1 MFGRVLVAIFVALF
15 AAATLAA
22 CSNLAREL
30 EECKTSDHTRDNAS
44 DHARSVVA
52 CSAVL
57 KRGDQVPANDFK
69 TALLFRA
76 LAYEKL
82 CKLPAALAD
91 HREMA
96 RLYPQDA
103 AIANIQEL
111 ENALAGKTG
120 VPDASALPPSGVA
133 PPPPSSD
140 VVMWRCI
147 AKWIKPDIRLVDNFI
162 DEFPQSV
169 HRRDADAKKAERD
182 EDQAWLNHLML
193 LLTVGGT
200 ALGGVILVALLV
212 RGWPSFVVPAFFGL
226 LAGIMVTPALNR
238 FIVQPIFPITV
249 TSILLGIGAA
259 LAARVIAEFF
269 LEKLLSEIREDA
281 RQTLVP
287 ERWTSPQGLVTVSI
301 RDHVKRWFVAISAA
315 TGSIVG
321 AVLGL
326 HGFWNA
332 LYDTVHDLEKIV
344 LATIL
349 VGIAMFLIGPMQA
362 YVFDVGAKADHPS
375 DPSKKIA
382 DLFANGFDWRAAG
395 RFGLVFLACVQLG
408 LLSSCIN
415 STIKGGNART
425 VALIFAVASA
435 PAIVSYYWSAALQR
449 GVASVR
455 DATFK
460 PSLYAGA
467 AMAYGAGLLVV
478 FAYFIDFSYTP
489 GQDKKQD
496 LFFFFFSPAVAMFP
510 ALAIGAL
517 TTLVHAVAG
526 ATAIDL
532 FPRKYTM
539 VFIPVAL
546 VIAATIQVI
555 IITQA
560 QGLGLLGNIGV
571 LYPTFIGSIIGWLAG
586 LWASG
591 FPRMLTDKAAQ
602 GGPAH

>member
-1 MFGRVLVAIFVALF
+1 MVGRVLVAMSCVLF
-15 AAATLAA
+15 GAATLAA
-22 CSNLAREL
+22 CSKLPQEL
-30 EECKTSDHTRDNAS
+30 KECQSSGPAE
-44 DHARSVVA
+44 SVVA

-57 KRGDQVPANDFK
+57 KRGDQVSASDIEI
-69 TALLFRA
+69 ALRHRA
-76 LAYEKL
+76 LAYESL

-91 HREMA
+91 HREKA
-96 RLYPQDA
+96 RLFSQEAP
-103 AIANIQEL
+103 IGNIQQL
-111 ENALAGKTG
+111 ENEIAANARSAGAPATN
-120 VPDASALPPSGVA
+120 VTPPSVA
-133 PPPPSSD
+133 APQPARLDAVTWS
-140 VVMWRCI
+140 CI
-147 AKWIKPDIRLVDNFI
+147 VKWDEPDIKLFESFLAEV
-162 DEFPQSV
+162 PQSV
-169 HRRDADAKKAERD
+169 HRQDAQDRIKKRKEKAEENQAQRDAK
-182 EDQAWLNHLML
+182 NL

-200 ALGGVILVALLV
+200 ALGGVILVALLMQ
-212 RGWPSFVVPAFFGL
+212 GWPSFAVPAFFGL

-349 VGIAMFLIGPMQA
+349 VGIAMFLTGPMQA
-362 YVFDVGAKADHPS
+362 YVFDVGARADHPS
-375 DPSKKIA
+375 DPSKKIS

-395 RFGLVFLACVQLG
+395 RFGLVFLACVQIS
-408 LLSSCIN
+408 LLSSCVS

-425 VALIFAVASA
+425 VTLIFAVASA

-555 IITQA
+555 VITQA
-560 QGLGLLGNIGV
+560 QGLGLLGNIGL
-571 LYPTFIGSIIGWLAG
+571 LYPTFIGSIIGWIVG

-591 FPRMLTDKAAQ
+591 FPRLLTDKAAQ